1 MPIEDFIISTYCCVE
16 NLFIQVLG
24 TFRLRQRG
32 FPPKFTDIEVLTIE
46 IVGEFLG
53 LDTDKRIWEYFMRH
67 WRHWFPNLPCRTT
80 FVRQAANLWQ
90 VKQMIQRE
98 FATNLGA
105 LEDSLHIIDGFPIPT
120 CHFARARRGSL
131 FKGEAGY
138 GRCASKNEVY
148 YGFKGHMVITSS
160 GLISSLMITPANI
173 EEHQPV
179 EDLLKGMRGIV
190 IGDKGFISNNLK
202 TKLKNLNIDLETPL
216 KKNMKDTRSPEFLVK
231 IKSIRRLI
239 ETVIGQ
245 LDDRFHFNEVWA
257 RDFWHLLSR
266 LARKT
271 LAHTV
276 GIFLNRKLGRPSI
289 KFDGLL
295 TV

>member
-1 MPIEDFIISTYCCVE
+1 MPIEEFIISVYCCVE
-16 NLFIQVLG
+16 NLFNEACKNLK
-24 TFRLRQRG
+24 LRQRG
-32 FPPKFTDIEVLTIE
+32 FDPKFTDIEVVTIE
-46 IVGEFLG
+46 IIGEFLG
-53 LDTDKRIWEYFMRH
+53 LETDKQIWEYFKRH
-67 WRHWFPNLPCRTT
+67 WNHWFPNLPCRTT

-90 VKQMIQRE
+90 VKQMIQRK

-105 LEDSLHIIDGFPIPT
+105 LEDTLHIIDGFPIPT
-120 CHFARARRGSL
+120 CHFARARRGRL

-148 YGFKGHMVITSS
+148 YGFKGHMVITGS

-179 EDLLKGMRGIV
+179 EELLKGMRGIV
-190 IGDKGFISNNLK
+190 VGDKGFISNNLK
-202 TKLKNLNIDLETPL
+202 TRLKKSNIELETPL
-216 KKNMKDTRSPEFLVK
+216 KKNMKDARSPEFLVK
-231 IKSIRRLI
+231 IKSVRRLI

-245 LDDRFHFNEVWA
+245 LNDRFHFNVVWA

-276 GIFLNRKLGRPSI
+276 GVFLNRKLGRPSI

>member
-1 MPIEDFIISTYCCVE
+1 MPIEEFIISVYCCVE
-16 NLFIQVLG
+16 NLFNQVLKNLQ
-24 TFRLRQRG
+24 LRQRG
-32 FPPKFTDIEVLTIE
+32 FDPKFTDIEVLTIE
-46 IVGEFLG
+46 IVGEFLR
-53 LDTDKRIWEYFMRH
+53 LETDKQIWEYFKRH
-67 WRHWFPNLPCRTT
+67 WNHWFPNLPCRTT

-90 VKQMIQRE
+90 VKQMIQRQ

-160 GLISSLMITPANI
+160 GLISSLMITPAHV

-179 EDLLKGMRGIV
+179 EELLKGMHGIV
-190 IGDKGFISNNLK
+190 IGDKGFISNDLK
-202 TKLKNLNIDLETPL
+202 TRLKKLNIALETPL
-216 KKNMKDTRSPEFLVK
+216 KKNMKDTRSSEFLVK
-231 IKSIRRLI
+231 IKSVRRLI

-245 LDDRFHFNEVWA
+245 LDDRFHFNVVWA

>member
-1 MPIEDFIISTYCCVE
+1 MQIDEFIISVYCCVE
-16 NLFIQVLG
+16 NLFNKVCKNLK
-24 TFRLRQRG
+24 LRQRG
-32 FPPKFTDIEVLTIE
+32 FSPKFTDIEVITLE

-53 LDTDKRIWEYFMRH
+53 LETDKKIWEYFKRH
-67 WRHWFPNLPCRTT
+67 WNNWFPNLPYRTT

-90 VKQMIQRE
+90 VKQMIQRK
-98 FATNLGA
+98 FAIDLGA
-105 LEDSLHIIDGFPIPT
+105 LEDTLHIIDGFPIPT

-148 YGFKGHMVITSS
+148 YGFKGHMVITGS
-160 GLISSLMITPANI
+160 GLISSLMITPANV

-179 EDLLKGMRGIV
+179 EELLKGMQGMV
-190 IGDKGFISNNLK
+190 VGDKGFISNDLK
-202 TKLKNLNIDLETPL
+202 SRLKKVNIDLETPL
-216 KKNMKDTRSPEFLVK
+216 KKNMKDARSPEFLVK

-245 LDDRFHFNEVWA
+245 LDDRFHFNVVWA

-266 LARKT
+266 LARKV

-276 GIFLNRKLGRPSI
+276 GIFLNRKLGRPPI